1 MLCPNCSTDMTKM
14 TLQIHQGAPVEI
26 DLCTACQ
33 AFWFDKYESLKLAPG
48 STLQLIRLIGE
59 HSTAGKPTLS
69 TELSCPRCGTQLL
82 LTHDIQRNTRFNYW
96 RCDDGHGKFISFF
109 DFLREKNFIRP
120 LSPHEIEGLR
130 QNVQAVNCSNCGA
143 PIDLM
148 SASACTHCGSPV
160 SMLDMKQPQELLNQL
175 KQAAEPRPVDPT
187 LPLELAHAKREVD
200 RWFGPQEFDSD
211 WWSDASTSG
220 VVEAGLRAVARLLK
234 KSGI

>member
-1 MLCPNCSTDMTKM
+1 
-14 TLQIHQGAPVEI
+14 
-26 DLCTACQ
+26 
-33 AFWFDKYESLKLAPG
+33 
-48 STLQLIRLIGE
+48 
-59 HSTAGKPTLS
+59 
-69 TELSCPRCGTQLL
+69 
-82 LTHDIQRNTRFNYW
+82 
-96 RCDDGHGKFISFF
+96 
-109 DFLREKNFIRP
+109 
-120 LSPHEIEGLR
+120 
-130 QNVQAVNCSNCGA
+130 
-143 PIDLM
+143 M

-175 KQAAEPRPVDPT
+175 KQAAEPRPIDPT

>member
-14 TLQIHQGAPVEI
+14 TLQVHQGAPVEI

-33 AFWFDKYESLKLAPG
+33 VFWFDKYESLKLSPG
-48 STLQLIRLIGE
+48 STLQLIKLIGE
-59 HSTAGKPTLS
+59 HSTAGKPSLS
-69 TELSCPRCGTQLL
+69 TDLCCPRCGTQLL

-96 RCDDGHGKFISFF
+96 RCDGGHGKFISFF

-120 LSPHEIEGLR
+120 LSPHEIEELR

-143 PIDLM
+143 PINLM
-148 SASACTHCGSPV
+148 SASTCTHCGSPV

-175 KQAAEPRPVDPT
+175 KQAAEPRPIDPT

-200 RWFGPQEFDSD
+200 RWFGPQELDSD
-211 WWSDASTSG
+211 WWTDASTSG